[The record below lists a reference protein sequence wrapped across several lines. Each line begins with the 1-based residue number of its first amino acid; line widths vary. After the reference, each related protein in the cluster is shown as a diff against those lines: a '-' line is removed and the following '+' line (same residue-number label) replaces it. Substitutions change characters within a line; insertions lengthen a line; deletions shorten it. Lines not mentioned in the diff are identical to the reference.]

1 MIEVD
6 AKKCT
11 GCGFCSDECPAGIFM
26 LNSAP
31 DGSRTVQVR
40 YLSHCIGC
48 GHCVAICPQDAVV
61 HGELP
66 ADKFEDRPHVV
77 IAPDAMRA
85 FLLSRRS
92 IRAFREKPVPGELI
106 EQLIEVGTHAGTA
119 SNAQTENFIVIQ
131 DRKLLSE
138 LEDMVI
144 GILWDKM
151 KLLGSGI
158 GRRLARIR
166 YGEETVKQSILYYE
180 RFKIRRDSGNL
191 DGLIFRNAPA
201 VIAVH
206 GQRTNRSAHENCAIA
221 ARNMEMLAMSLGL
234 GTCWAGLFLVAAGLT
249 EKIARRLAVSDDRN
263 IYSAIMLGY
272 PTHEYQKT
280 VPRRQR
286 EVRWL

>member
-6 AKKCT
+6 ATKCT

-26 LNSAP
+26 VVPAP
-31 DGSRTVQVR
+31 DGSRTAQVR
-40 YLSHCIGC
+40 YPDHCTGC
-48 GHCVAICPQDAVV
+48 GHCVALCPAGAVV

-66 ADKFEDRPHVV
+66 ADKFEERPHVE

-92 IRAFREKPVPGELI
+92 TRAFREKPVPREII

-166 YGEETVKQSILYYE
+166 FGEETARQSILYYE
-180 RFKIRRDSGNL
+180 RFKAGRDSGDL
-191 DGLIFRNAPA
+191 GGAVFRNAPA
-201 VIAVH
+201 VIVVH
-206 GQRTNRSAHENCAIA
+206 GQRANRSVHENCAIA
-221 ARNMEMLAMSLGL
+221 ARNMEMLAKSLGL
-234 GTCWAGLFLVAAGLT
+234 GTCWAGFLLVAAGISK
-249 EKIARRLAVSDDRN
+249 KIARRLGVPDDRN
-263 IYSAIMLGY
+263 VYSAIMLGY
-272 PTHEYQKT
+272 PTHVYRKT

>member
-11 GCGFCSDECPAGIFM
+11 GCGFCADECPAGIFM
-26 LNSAP
+26 VRSAP
-31 DGSRTVQVR
+31 DSSRTVQVS
-40 YLSHCIGC
+40 YLSHCTGC
-48 GHCVAICPQDAVV
+48 GHCVAICPVGAVV

-66 ADKFEDRPHVV
+66 ADKFEDRPGV
-77 IAPDAMRA
+77 IIGPDAMRA

-92 IRAFREKPVPGELI
+92 IRAFKKEPVPGDLI

-119 SNAQTENFIVIQ
+119 SNAQTENFIVIR
-131 DRKLLSE
+131 DRRLLSE
-138 LEDMVI
+138 LEGMAV

-158 GRRLARIR
+158 GRRLARMR
-166 YGEETVKQSILYYE
+166 FGEETMKQAILYYE
-180 RFKIRRDSGNL
+180 RFKAGRESGDL
-191 DGLIFRNAPA
+191 GGLIFRNAPV
-201 VIAVH
+201 VIAIH
-206 GQRTNRSAHENCAIA
+206 GLRANRNVHENCAIA
-221 ARNMEMLAMSLGL
+221 ARNMEMLAKSLGL

-249 EKIARRLAVSDDRN
+249 KRIARRLGVSDDRN

-272 PTHEYQKT
+272 PTHVYRKT

>member
-11 GCGFCSDECPAGIFM
+11 GCGFCADECPAGVFM
-26 LNSAP
+26 VRAAP
-31 DGSRTVQVR
+31 DGSRTAQVGDPG
-40 YLSHCIGC
+40 LCTAC
-48 GHCVAICPQDAVV
+48 GHCVALCPAGAVV

-66 ADKFEDRPHVV
+66 ADGFGERPNVV
-77 IAPDAMRA
+77 IAPEDMRA

-131 DRKLLSE
+131 DPKLLSE
-138 LEDMVI
+138 LEGMVI
-144 GILWDKM
+144 GVLWDKI

-158 GRRLARIR
+158 GRRLARMK
-166 YGEETVKQSILYYE
+166 YGEDMVKQSMLYYE
-180 RFKIRRDSGNL
+180 RFKAMRESG
-191 DGLIFRNAPA
+191 DTGGMIFRNAPA

-206 GQRTNRSAHENCAIA
+206 GLRSNHSAHENCAIA
-221 ARNMEMLAMSLGL
+221 ARNMEMLAKSLGL
-234 GTCWAGLFLVAAGLT
+234 GTCWAGFFLVAAGLS
-249 EKIARRLAVSDDRN
+249 ARLPRRLGLSGDRN
-263 IYSAIMLGY
+263 VYSAFMLGY
-272 PTHEYQKT
+272 PKHDYRKT

>member
-11 GCGFCSDECPAGIFM
+11 GCGFCADECPAGIFM
-26 LNSAP
+26 LRSAP
-31 DGSRTVQVR
+31 DGSRTAQAS
-40 YLSHCIGC
+40 YLSHCTGC
-48 GHCVAICPQDAVV
+48 GHCVAICPAGAVV

-77 IAPDAMRA
+77 IAPDAMRT

-131 DRKLLSE
+131 DTRLLSE
-138 LEDMVI
+138 LEGMVI
-144 GILWDKM
+144 GILWN
-151 KLLGSGI
+151 KLKFLGSGI

-166 YGEETVKQSILYYE
+166 FGEEAVNQSILYYE
-180 RFKIRRDSGNL
+180 RFEAKRERGDLG
-191 DGLIFRNAPA
+191 GLVFRNAPA

-206 GQRTNRSAHENCAIA
+206 GERTNRSVHENCAIA
-221 ARNMEMLAMSLGL
+221 VRNMEMLAMSLGL
-234 GTCWAGLFLVAAGLT
+234 GTCWAGFFLVAAGLT
-249 EKIARRLAVSDDRN
+249 EKIAHRLGISDDRN
-263 IYSAIMLGY
+263 VYSAIMLGY
-272 PTHEYQKT
+272 PTHVYRKT

>member
-11 GCGFCSDECPAGIFM
+11 GCGFCSDECPAGIFVV
-26 LNSAP
+26 SPAP
-31 DGSRTVQVR
+31 DGSRMAQVR
-40 YLSHCIGC
+40 YLSRCTGC
-48 GHCVAICPQDAVV
+48 GHCVAICPQDAIV

-66 ADKFEDRPHVV
+66 VDKFEGRPNVV
-77 IAPDAMRA
+77 IGPDAMRA

-92 IRAFREKPVPGELI
+92 IRAFKEKPVPGDLI

-131 DRKLLSE
+131 DRRLLAE

-144 GILWDKM
+144 GILWDKL

-158 GRRLARIR
+158 GQRLARIR
-166 YGEETVKQSILYYE
+166 YGEETVRQSMLYHE
-180 RFKIRRDSGNL
+180 RFKAARDSG
-191 DGLIFRNAPA
+191 DSGGLIFRNAPV

-206 GQRTNRSAHENCAIA
+206 GQRTNRSVHENCAIA
-221 ARNMEMLAMSLGL
+221 TRNMEMIAMSLGL
-234 GTCWAGLFLVAAGLT
+234 GTCWAGFLLVAAGLT
-249 EKIARRLAVSDDRN
+249 KKIARRLGVSDDRN
-263 IYSAIMLGY
+263 VYSAIMLGY
-272 PTHEYQKT
+272 PTHVYRKT

-286 EVRWL
+286 EVRWF